1 VAESPESQAA
11 AEQRPAQQP
20 KDNCPDPSGPYV
32 DYQVD
37 AAGAKKEDEL
47 FQADAVIVDQKDK
60 ALDGAQGKYSDAKT
74 AQTASYKELK
84 DRLNRITETLNCVIE
99 EETRKRLTDCWN
111 QVLAD
116 TEAATTPV
124 PCDAIDQLD
133 CGKLPGDIAQLR
145 NLAAI
150 AASCVSQADTTF
162 DDLAG
167 LPASL
172 AATISG
178 LSGRATALE
187 QEVCGPRADLER
199 SYVEYLQLKRDVSGL
214 DRNWVSPTAYGCNLK
229 ADFVTL
235 LHRHM
240 VSICLQ
246 VAIFRWEKR
255 KTLEDAA
262 KQARAKNLI
271 DLVLECAH
279 PKLHEPQGTSQ
290 GEGQKQPYQAPPS
303 SVSQPQGA

>member
-1 VAESPESQAA
+1 
-11 AEQRPAQQP
+11 
-20 KDNCPDPSGPYV
+20 V
-32 DYQVD
+32 DYDQIVVSNGNVTLGSATLSVLFLPSLSPSFGDTFTLINVLNPTNTVSGTFTNLPEGSTFTNNSFIYQLSYTGGDGNDVTLTVAGHDSTGVTRTWTGGGTNSQWANPTNWSGNIAPVQGD
-37 AAGAKKEDEL
+37 AL
-47 FQADAVIVDQKDK
+47 TFPT
-60 ALDGAQGKYSDAKT
+60 T
-74 AQTASYKELK
+74 AA
-84 DRLNRITETLNCVIE
+84 R
-99 EETRKRLTDCWN
+99 
-111 QVLAD
+111 
-116 TEAATTPV
+116 TTNV
-124 PCDAIDQLD
+124 N
-133 CGKLPGDIAQLR
+133 G
-145 NLAAI
+145 
-150 AASCVSQADTTF
+150 SFQADTTF

-187 QEVCGPRADLER
+187 QEVCGSRTDLER